1 MKVIGFSFI
10 RNAITYDYPVVEA
23 IRSILP
29 LCDEVIVAVGNSD
42 DDTRALV
49 AAIDPAKVRILDTVW
64 DDTLREG
71 GRVLA
76 VETDKALAAVA
87 PDADWAIYIQG
98 DEVLHEQYLPNLRR
112 AMAQYRTDTN
122 VDGLLLNYIHFY
134 GSYRYAGDSRKWY
147 RREIRVIK
155 PAGNVMAYR
164 DAQGFR
170 KKDNTKLR
178 VKLVDA
184 WVYHYGWVKP
194 PDRQKAKIE
203 ASAQFWNDDIKMN
216 EVRQRVAGFDYSGI
230 DSLTLFDG
238 THPAIMQERIGRAD
252 WQFDFDIRQKKY
264 SPKNRIL
271 MAIQRYTGWRIGEY
285 RNYKLV

>member
-1 MKVIGFSFI
+1 MKIIGFSFI
-10 RNAITYDYPVVEA
+10 RNAIKYDYPILEA

-42 DDTRALV
+42 DETRALV

-98 DEVLHEQYLPNLRR
+98 DEVIHEKYLPELRR
-112 AMAQYRTDTN
+112 AMAQYRTDGN
-122 VDGLLLNYIHFY
+122 VDGLLLNYLHFY
-134 GSYRYAGDSRKWY
+134 GSYRYVGDSRKWY

-155 PAGNVMAYR
+155 PNSNVMAYR

-194 PDRQKAKIE
+194 PDRQRLKLADSSK
-203 ASAQFWNDDIKMN
+203 FWNDDTKMN
-216 EVRQRVAGFDYSGI
+216 GVRQRVADFDYSEI
-230 DSLTLFDG
+230 DSLAIFNG
-238 THPAIMQERIGRAD
+238 THPAVMQERVQRMD
-252 WQFDFDIRQKKY
+252 WLFDFDIRQKNY
-264 SPKNRIL
+264 STKNRIL
-271 MAIQRYTGWRIGEY
+271 MIIQRYTGWCIGEY